1 MALENILV
9 SGIFGLRKY
18 NNLNWII
25 KYNIYFNF
33 IYVSNPV
40 GAMLLSYISG
50 SLHFIPEGHIGIY
63 TRGGALLTGITEP
76 GQHLTFPLITKVY
89 EVQVTLQTDQVT
101 NIPVY

>member
-9 SGIFGLRKY
+9 SGIFGL
-18 NNLNWII
+18 L
-25 KYNIYFNF
+25 
-33 IYVSNPV
+33 

-63 TRGGALLTGITEP
+63 TRGGALLAGITEP

-101 NIPVY
+101 NIPCGTSSGVVVHFDKI